1 MARKTSVKKKSAK
14 KPIKK
19 QTKTKEKKPVETAK
33 PGIGPQAQPTIIP
46 QAQPTIIP
54 QTQPA
59 IIPQEPEKP
68 PTPTFSSNKKNPMKI
83 NPLFIIIGISVVVA
97 GISVAL
103 FMVMSENAEQQ
114 LLLIEQERVKIQQQK
129 DLEIKQL
136 ELELQEREA
145 AIKEQLLQEEM
156 RQQELAAKKKEEQ
169 LQDEMRL
176 QELAAEKQKHEL
188 QKTIRLER
196 EETERQEQRQQ
207 AEIER
212 QEIIRKQQQ
221 EEYEFELEQEEKNQ
235 IIILARTNPVLQGLI
250 DGTMYFYIE
259 PIPSYYKVSGINSA
273 IDNIAESLTRN
284 FYGVD
289 IRRTYDVSSADLTI
303 SWIKNYGTHVLGES
317 IFKSVIKVGMGSDS
331 CWGTWQAFDTL
342 TIKKIMWH
350 EIGHSLGYSHSN
362 DLNNIMYRSTNQQF
376 DVDVDETFLLESH
389 WSHWFSFCNVGSVQY
404 YAESSEGTDGFNAQ
418 IIPPDGSAKEFGDG
432 KGLRYTDC
440 GGEGF
445 QWLKRTCNI
454 ASGSYLHFYNPE
466 DHSIYISFK
475 MYDRN
480 SVPWPDMT
488 WDYNAF
494 QYDVN
499 ILSTVWD
506 MFH

>member
-1 MARKTSVKKKSAK
+1 MASENKKSKAKKSVKKPSVKKKSAK

-19 QTKTKEKKPVETAK
+19 QTKTKEKKPIETAK
-33 PGIGPQAQPTIIP
+33 PSIEPQVEPTIV
-46 QAQPTIIP
+46 
-54 QTQPA
+54 
-59 IIPQEPEKP
+59 PQEPEKS

-83 NPLFIIIGISVVVA
+83 NPLFIIIGVSVVAA
-97 GISVAL
+97 GIGVAL

-114 LLLIEQERVKIQQQK
+114 LLLEEQERVRIQQQR
-129 DLEIKQL
+129 DLETKQL
-136 ELELQEREA
+136 ELEAQELVRRQQELEAEKKELQ
-145 AIKEQLLQEEM
+145 LQEEM
-156 RQQELAAKKKEEQ
+156 RQQELAAQK
-169 LQDEMRL
+169 
-176 QELAAEKQKHEL
+176 QEHEL

-196 EETERQEQRQQ
+196 EEAERQEQRQQ

-212 QEIIRKQQQ
+212 QEILRQLEQ
-221 EEYEFELEQEEKNQ
+221 EEYEAEIKQEEKNK

-273 IDNIAESLTRN
+273 VDNIAESLTRN

-331 CWGTWQAFDTL
+331 CWGTWQAFDIP
-342 TIKKIMWH
+342 TIKKVMWH

-362 DLNNIMYRSTNQQF
+362 DLNNVMYRSTNQQF
-376 DVDVDETFLLESH
+376 DVDVDFTFSLESH
-389 WSHWFSFCNVGSVQY
+389 WSRWFSFCNVGSVQY
-404 YAESSEGTDGFNAQ
+404 YAESSEDTDGFNAQ
-418 IIPPDGSAKEFGDG
+418 IIPPDGSAKGFGDG
-432 KGLRYTDC
+432 DGLRYTDC

-445 QWLKRTCNI
+445 QWLRRTCNI

-466 DHSIYISFK
+466 DHTIYISFK
-475 MYDRN
+475 MYDRD
-480 SVPWPDMT
+480 SVPWPEMT

-494 QYDVN
+494 QYDTSYMSYVRD
-499 ILSTVWD
+499 L
-506 MFH
+506 FH

>member
-19 QTKTKEKKPVETAK
+19 QTKTKEKKPVETDK
-33 PGIGPQAQPTIIP
+33 PSIEPQVQPT
-46 QAQPTIIP
+46 
-54 QTQPA
+54 

-68 PTPTFSSNKKNPMKI
+68 PTPTLPSNKKNPMKI

-145 AIKEQLLQEEM
+145 VIKEQLLQEEM

-212 QEIIRKQQQ
+212 QEIIRQQQ
-221 EEYEFELEQEEKNQ
+221 EEEYEAELEQEEKNQ
-235 IIILARTNPVLQGLI
+235 IIILAQTNPVLQGLI

-273 IDNIAESLTRN
+273 VDNIAESLTRS

-289 IRRTYDVSSADLTI
+289 IRRTYDSNFADLTI
-303 SWIKNYGTHVLGES
+303 SWIKKYGGHTLGES
-317 IFKSVIKVGMGSDS
+317 IFKSVIKVGLGKDNCSGD
-331 CWGTWQAFDTL
+331 WQAFDTV
-342 TIKKIMWH
+342 TIKKVMWH

-362 DLNNIMYRSTNQQF
+362 DLNNVMYYLTSIQFAKDKEFSYSIESNYWRWIYFCGSGEQYYYVSSNSEEDGF
-376 DVDVDETFLLESH
+376 DVYVLPPNTDPSTFVSERGSGYTNCGAERKLSFSH
-389 WSHWFSFCNVGSVQY
+389 
-404 YAESSEGTDGFNAQ
+404 
-418 IIPPDGSAKEFGDG
+418 
-432 KGLRYTDC
+432 
-440 GGEGF
+440 
-445 QWLKRTCNI
+445 TCSI
-454 ASGSYLHFYNPE
+454 ASGSKLMIHNYEDYTIKITGFMIDENSNKWPE
-466 DHSIYISFK
+466 
-475 MYDRN
+475 
-480 SVPWPDMT
+480 MT

-494 QYDVN
+494 QYDTSYMNYVRD
-499 ILSTVWD
+499 L
-506 MFH
+506 FH

>member
-1 MARKTSVKKKSAK
+1 MAGKTSVKKKSAK

-33 PGIGPQAQPTIIP
+33 PSIEPQVEPTIV
-46 QAQPTIIP
+46 
-54 QTQPA
+54 
-59 IIPQEPEKP
+59 PQEPEKS

-156 RQQELAAKKKEEQ
+156 RQQDQAAKKKEQQ
-169 LQDEMRL
+169 LQEEMRQ
-176 QELAAEKQKHEL
+176 QELAAEKQEHEL

-196 EETERQEQRQQ
+196 DEAERQEQRQQ
-207 AEIER
+207 IEIER
-212 QEIIRKQQQ
+212 QEILRQLEQ
-221 EEYEFELEQEEKNQ
+221 EEYEAEIKQEEKNQ
-235 IIILARTNPVLQGLI
+235 IFILARTNPVLQGLI

-259 PIPSYYKVSGINSA
+259 PIPPYYKVSGINSA
-273 IDNIAESLTRN
+273 VDNIAESLTRN

-289 IRRTYDVSSADLTI
+289 IRRTYDSSFADLTI

-317 IFKSVIKVGMGSDS
+317 IFKSVIKVGLGMDNCNGD
-331 CWGTWQAFDTL
+331 WQAFDTL

-350 EIGHSLGYSHSN
+350 EIGHSLGYSHSS
-362 DLNNIMYRSTNQQF
+362 DPNNVMYYLTSTQFAKDKEFSYSIESNYWRWIYFCGSGEQYYYVSSNSEEDGF
-376 DVDVDETFLLESH
+376 DVYVLPPNTDPNTF
-389 WSHWFSFCNVGSVQY
+389 V
-404 YAESSEGTDGFNAQ
+404 SEG
-418 IIPPDGSAKEFGDG
+418 GS
-432 KGLRYTDC
+432 RYTNC
-440 GGEGF
+440 GAERK
-445 QWLKRTCNI
+445 LTYYYTCSI
-454 ASGSYLHFYNPE
+454 ASGSKLMIHNYEDYTIKITGYMIDKNPN
-466 DHSIYISFK
+466 K
-475 MYDRN
+475 
-480 SVPWPDMT
+480 WPNMG
-488 WDYNAF
+488 WDPNAF
-494 QYDVN
+494 EYPADALFE
-499 ILSTVWD
+499 IWD